1 MEVVHLDEVVQ
12 VNTQEFERDDEVLS
26 KQKLVQ
32 LLYNIF
38 LVLRVFLVKLLD
50 QLSFHKPLLIE
61 PFLVLENF

>member
-1 MEVVHLDEVVQ
+1 MEVVHLDEVVK
-12 VNTQEFERDDEVLS
+12 VHTQKFEGDHEVLS
-26 KQKLVQ
+26 KQELVQ

-38 LVLRVFLVKLLD
+38 LVLRVFLVKLLY